1 MNNELS
7 TSDIILAAF
16 LKVKGFKLVELV
28 RNGNKGTFI
37 FDNVPDTVID
47 EYDLGQA
54 LIEPKALN
62 YAIKELTTSARR

>member
-1 MNNELS
+1 MELS